1 VASEGGTAPKPETG
15 NQHLH
20 RNVPSED
27 TQRTNRDGTRENG
40 TGVVE
45 NPRSLRFGHLGMMM
59 SATEY
64 SELTSK
70 LGFVTPAWK
79 EPVKPK
85 KEPKYKA
92 GDDIEVYKIKKEEY
106 NTKLNVFKEY
116 KRGRAMI
123 KQQIIEAVDDEFLKR
138 VRDRSDTIMGIGPKE
153 IFEYLKETFGK
164 IGPRQSEANQIK
176 LNNPWD
182 GRGPIETYWSMLEE
196 IREYAKF
203 GGLPID
209 DQ

>member
-1 VASEGGTAPKPETG
+1 MGETSTSIVMCHPTLTKIP
-15 NQHLH
+15 NEPTVMELAKME
-20 RNVPSED
+20 REL
-27 TQRTNRDGTRENG
+27 RENAG
-40 TGVVE
+40 GME
-45 NPRSLRFGHLGMMM
+45 NPRSPRFGHLGMMM

-79 EPVKPK
+79 EPVEPK

-116 KRGRAMI
+116 KKGRAMI
-123 KQQIIEAVDDEFLKR
+123 KQQIIEAVDDKFLKG

-153 IFEYLKETFGK
+153 IFEYMKETFGK
-164 IGPRQSEANQIK
+164 IGP
-176 LNNPWD
+176 
-182 GRGPIETYWSMLEE
+182 
-196 IREYAKF
+196 
-203 GGLPID
+203 
-209 DQ
+209 